1 MHLLQVFV
9 WVRCVAM
16 LAKTVLLCLVAL
28 LLAASWATPL
38 LSLAARRRRDAR
50 ALRRWLLRDIEAG
63 RRAAADE
70 TVTHVLDWCDE
81 VATTGADVPLLPHAH
96 R

>member
-1 MHLLQVFV
+1 MV
-9 WVRCVAM
+9 
-16 LAKTVLLCLVAL
+16 AKTVLLSLVAL
-28 LLAASWATPL
+28 LLVAYWTAPA

-63 RRAAADE
+63 RREAADL

-81 VATTGADVPLLPHAH
+81 VATTGADVPLLPQPN